1 MGGIA
6 IITDSSTY
14 LPKEYIEKYH
24 LDLIP
29 LTLHWEGQ
37 VYRDGVDITAT
48 EFYTRLKHA
57 NTLPTTS
64 QVTPND
70 FRDHIQKA
78 LNDGKSVLV
87 LPVSSGISATMQS
100 ALIAKE
106 EFHGAPVEVVDTKLV
121 SMALSFMVL
130 TAARAAEKGAS
141 LAECKAIAEK
151 SFDHIGVYF
160 TVDSLKYLYKG
171 GRIGGAKRFLGA
183 AMSIKPILQIRDGKI
198 EAAGSAITRKKAIE
212 QMVNMVKL
220 AVGDSKPVHISV
232 FHALEPELAQ
242 QLQTRLNEEM
252 QVEEGILSEVSPAI
266 GAHVGPGTISI
277 AWMAGM

>member
-1 MGGIA
+1 MNEVA
-6 IITDSSTY
+6 IITDSSAY
-14 LPKEYIEKYH
+14 LPKEYVEKYH
-24 LDLIP
+24 LDVLP

-37 VYRDGVDITAT
+37 VYRDGVDISAT

-64 QVTPND
+64 QISPND
-70 FRDHIQKA
+70 FKDHIQKA
-78 LNDGKSVLV
+78 LDQGKSVLV
-87 LPVSSGISATMQS
+87 LPLSSGISATMQS
-100 ALIAKE
+100 AMIAKE
-106 EFHGAPVEVVDTKLV
+106 QFHGAHVEVVDTKLV
-121 SMALSFMVL
+121 SMALGFMVL
-130 TAARAAEKGAS
+130 AAARAAEKGAS

-151 SFDHIGVYF
+151 AYNHIGVYF

-171 GRIGGAKRFLGA
+171 GRIGGAKRLLGA

-212 QMVNMVKL
+212 QMVKMVKL
-220 AVGDSKPVHISV
+220 AVGDKKPVHISV
-232 FHALEPELAQ
+232 FHALEPEMAQ
-242 QLQTRLNEEM
+242 ELQTRLNAEM
-252 QVEEGILSEVSPAI
+252 QVEEGILSEVCPAV